1 MDRRTLADLGV
12 EPDTPVTFEIAG
24 VSAKSA
30 MQLMLRELGL
40 TFAIRNEVLFITSP
54 EEAENCLT
62 AIVYDVTDLMIGD
75 DESQGLDF
83 DSLLDVTTKTIK
95 PTSWDDVG
103 GPGSIQPFTSA
114 GIVTIVVSQ
123 TDEVHDKIVDLLA
136 ELRSMRHP
144 GKTKQKS
151 DPATPGTSVSKRS
164 LPELTVAQTAEKAA
178 EGRILKALKKRISC
192 DFREKPLREVAAFL
206 EKELNEKVLIDAKTL
221 EDLGISPDAPITKLV
236 SNTTAENALDL
247 LLRDL
252 GLTYMIR
259 DEAILITSP
268 EEAENNL
275 MTRTYD
281 VSDLPA
287 YRTENG
293 DSMPDYDSLIELI
306 EKTIQPRSWDTV
318 GGPASVQPV
327 NGWSS
332 ATIADGSASVRPI
345 NSGNVQ
351 ALVVNQTLQAHS
363 SIANL
368 LDELRK
374 QRKTPLTKEEID
386 KLPVLPNSGNE

>member
-1 MDRRTLADLGV
+1 
-12 EPDTPVTFEIAG
+12 
-24 VSAKSA
+24 
-30 MQLMLRELGL
+30 
-40 TFAIRNEVLFITSP
+40 
-54 EEAENCLT
+54 
-62 AIVYDVTDLMIGD
+62 
-75 DESQGLDF
+75 
-83 DSLLDVTTKTIK
+83 
-95 PTSWDDVG
+95 
-103 GPGSIQPFTSA
+103 
-114 GIVTIVVSQ
+114 
-123 TDEVHDKIVDLLA
+123 
-136 ELRSMRHP
+136 
-144 GKTKQKS
+144 
-151 DPATPGTSVSKRS
+151 
-164 LPELTVAQTAEKAA
+164 
-178 EGRILKALKKRISC
+178 
-192 DFREKPLREVAAFL
+192 
-206 EKELNEKVLIDAKTL
+206 
-221 EDLGISPDAPITKLV
+221 
-236 SNTTAENALDL
+236 
-247 LLRDL
+247 
-252 GLTYMIR
+252 
-259 DEAILITSP
+259 
-268 EEAENNL
+268 
-275 MTRTYD
+275 
-281 VSDLPA
+281 LPA